1 MTNERAIELLNRISD
16 SQFDGPHGDERRE
29 ALEMAV
35 RALFSQQTVNDSQG
49 LVNDCISRKAV
60 MKEFADFVRE
70 SNNSDFAPT
79 PTWND
84 AVSLVGS
91 IPSVQPQACDDA
103 ISRDDAIMAV
113 KTGAL
118 SAATIF
124 GRTDEGAT
132 AYYETVKAIKA
143 LPSAQPETHDKRT
156 ETHACDL
163 IDRQDAIDACCF
175 GITHAR
181 AINVETGAVVDLF
194 EASNKELHKAIERI
208 EALPS
213 AQPERTCVNCGRTAN
228 NGGWY
233 ADGKTRCP
241 IEEHYALPKDG
252 YCHLWEK
259 RNFTD
264 DDYPERRTDE

>member
-1 MTNERAIELLNRISD
+1 
-16 SQFDGPHGDERRE
+16 
-29 ALEMAV
+29 
-35 RALFSQQTVNDSQG
+35 
-49 LVNDCISRKAV
+49 

-118 SAATIF
+118 SGATLF

-143 LPSAQPETHDKRT
+143 LPSAQPIRKRGKWLPENRT
-156 ETHACDL
+156 NDAFWVCSACGFPSE
-163 IDRQDAIDACCF
+163 A
-175 GITHAR
+175 H
-181 AINVETGAVVDLF
+181 GANILYNF
-194 EASNKELHKAIERI
+194 C
-208 EALPS
+208 P
-213 AQPERTCVNCGRTAN
+213 NCGCRMTE
-228 NGGWY
+228 GG
-233 ADGKTRCP
+233 AT
-241 IEEHYALPKDG
+241 
-252 YCHLWEK
+252 
-259 RNFTD
+259 
-264 DDYPERRTDE
+264 

>member
-1 MTNERAIELLNRISD
+1 MTNEKAIELLNRISD

-143 LPSAQPETHDKRT
+143 LPSAQLDPQEIGYWECSNALLKMWIDNVLTDGEYYRIADKLNT
-156 ETHACDL
+156 YW
-163 IDRQDAIDACCF
+163 
-175 GITHAR
+175 
-181 AINVETGAVVDLF
+181 
-194 EASNKELHKAIERI
+194 KEKIK
-208 EALPS
+208 
-213 AQPERTCVNCGRTAN
+213 GKN
-228 NGGWY
+228 N
-233 ADGKTRCP
+233 
-241 IEEHYALPKDG
+241 E
-252 YCHLWEK
+252 
-259 RNFTD
+259 
-264 DDYPERRTDE
+264 